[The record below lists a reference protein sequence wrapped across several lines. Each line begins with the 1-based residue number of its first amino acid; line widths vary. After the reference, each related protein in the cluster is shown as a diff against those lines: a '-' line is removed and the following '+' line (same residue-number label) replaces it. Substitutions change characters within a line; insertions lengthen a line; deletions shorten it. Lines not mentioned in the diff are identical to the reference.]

1 MTYIVLGHNSA
12 LRAATKLRIEL
23 PKSSLRA
30 RGREIGFRAYFLI
43 YFKIDLIELVPGPF
57 VCRSP
62 RTQKA
67 AKLFACLI
75 SWLGACLQVRC
86 PVWRLQLTKE
96 HNTRT
101 PHKRAQHT
109 HATQKDMY
117 GYNAREISQQ
127 Q

>member
-1 MTYIVLGHNSA
+1 MDFGIFTVCFHIFQKYMCPKV
-12 LRAATKLRIEL
+12 
-23 PKSSLRA
+23 PKSAFCGKKSA
-30 RGREIGFRAYFLI
+30 CGSA
-43 YFKIDLIELVPGPF
+43 PGH
-57 VCRSP
+57 
-62 RTQKA
+62 

-109 HATQKDMY
+109 HATQKEMY
-117 GYNAREISQQ
+117 GYYAREKI
-127 Q
+127 